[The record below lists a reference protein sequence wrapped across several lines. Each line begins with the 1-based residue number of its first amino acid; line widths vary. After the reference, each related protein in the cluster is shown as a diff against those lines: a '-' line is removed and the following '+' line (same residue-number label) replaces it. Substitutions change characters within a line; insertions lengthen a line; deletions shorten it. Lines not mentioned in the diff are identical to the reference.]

1 MLSMIYLR
9 PYFFVNFVVDK
20 RQSLSLL
27 KFFYFSIP
35 EIPCLADVPY
45 LSVDNFHP
53 DLESKLH
60 ELLEN
65 EGRVLERAP
74 AQISEIQERPGS
86 VLITWAEV
94 RMTLNNF
101 MSEI

>member
-1 MLSMIYLR
+1 MY
-9 PYFFVNFVVDK
+9 
-20 RQSLSLL
+20 SLL
-27 KFFYFSIP
+27 LIKDKVYHCWSFIYFSIP

-60 ELLEN
+60 ELFEN

-86 VLITWAEV
+86 LLITWAEV
-94 RMTLNNF
+94 RMT
-101 MSEI
+101 

>member
-1 MLSMIYLR
+1 MIYLR
-9 PYFFVNFVVDK
+9 PYFFVNFVVHK

-27 KFFYFSIP
+27 EFFHFSIP

-86 VLITWAEV
+86 LLITWAEV
-94 RMTLNNF
+94 RMT
-101 MSEI
+101 